1 MKKLTAVLLVALM
14 LTTSLP
20 MYALAA
26 EVTESSEAVSSAET
40 VVPEPETTQVTS
52 DSQITETESATQV
65 PTVGEASEETEK
77 SVSTDDPQATATPK
91 ETVAPVGAQSEAQ
104 PVGKSSFTY
113 SVSNNQVTITGLTDE
128 YLTDLVIPET
138 IENLP
143 VTAIKENAFDGCSQ
157 ITSITVPNSVTSIG
171 SGAFKGTNPTKVTLP
186 FIGSKRGETEQYS
199 SVFGYAF
206 GQISPTTD
214 TTVQHYKDSKLL
226 YYFIPKTIKEVI
238 ITDETVIPYGAFYN
252 CSWIE
257 NISINYSVTTLC
269 EYSFYNCSSLK
280 SFVIPEGVTLISS
293 YAFYNCKNL
302 KSVAVPNTL
311 KNYHSYCFYGCSSL
325 ESITLPDELT
335 TIGDYAFSG
344 CSSLSDS
351 DLIIP
356 NKVTTIGNFAFDGCS
371 QITSI
376 TVPNNVTSIGNG
388 AFKGTNPTKVTLPF
402 IGNKRGETEQYSSV
416 FGYAFG
422 QISSTTDTTVQHY
435 KDSKLLY
442 YYIPKT
448 IKEVIITDET
458 VIPYGAFYNCSWIE
472 KVTIND
478 IEGDANLVG
487 NNAFYYCKAMTVYIN
502 RDTAVHTYC
511 ERNGIRHCSTKSL
524 TLENDSLVLFRN
536 ETGTIGS
543 EVILLNGKVD
553 DDPETVWTS
562 SDPDVATVNRY
573 TGVISAVAP
582 GTTTITAD
590 SEGVTATAEVTVY
603 FKLEGIA
610 LNKSTTEIDIDQSET
625 LTVIY
630 DPGNTSDNRDISWTS
645 SDDTVASVDQSGV
658 VTAHKKGKATITA
671 TGFGGVKATCTVQ
684 VLIPMT
690 AITFD
695 NSAVTIPRGTR
706 QKVPFTVSPSNTTD
720 TYTVTSSNESVATV
734 DKFGNVTAKK
744 IGTAVI
750 TVTSS
755 RGLEQTCVVTVNS
768 PASSI
773 TLSEDSKALFVGKT
787 FTLTTEMSPK
797 DTTDGVTWTSSDED
811 VAVVTPNGLV
821 TAISKGNATITATAD
836 SGVSANC
843 EVTVES
849 DIAATTI
856 YLAYQE
862 TDYDGDEKLP
872 GVSVYYN
879 GEKLVE
885 DTDYCLS
892 YLDNI
897 DAGNASVYVTSLH
910 DGTEVEKNF
919 TIHPLTVKAL
929 DISYKTSMT
938 YTGSPLKSV
947 EEIIYQSLRLTEGT
961 DYKLEYVNNTNAGQA
976 TVTISGLGN
985 FSDSTTKTFTITP
998 KSANQLTVTLGTTSY
1013 QYDGIAK
1020 EPTVTVKDGAK
1031 ELTEGT
1037 DYEVRYSKN
1046 TNTGDAV
1053 VTVTGLNNYG
1063 GSTTAGFKIY
1073 AKSLADAQMSLG
1085 KTVFAFDGTEKRPEV
1100 TVTDGEV
1107 VLKENTDYK
1116 VEYKDNKE
1124 SGTATATVTGQ
1135 GNYTGTLAADF
1146 KIIRLGDI
1154 NQNGTV
1160 EIQDVTVLQRHL
1172 AEFTNSDGTPI
1183 VDETNE
1189 EILKIADV
1197 DHNGEITIAD
1207 ITLIQRF
1214 LAEFTDTL

>member
-1 MKKLTAVLLVALM
+1 MKRQSLGVLLSFALF
-14 LTTSLP
+14 
-20 MYALAA
+20 AFWAA
-26 EVTESSEAVSSAET
+26 FAET
-40 VVPEPETTQVTS
+40 VDTDRTVTLTADSNTSYEIS
-52 DSQITETESATQV
+52 DGVTLTIEVASGATYSLSGQITGTGTAKLCKTGLGTLALSNGNNDIPGGIDITEG
-65 PTVGEASEETEK
+65 TVRADAQGCLGDGPVSIAQGDSTKGNLTFNASG
-77 SVSTDDPQATATPK
+77 SI
-91 ETVAPVGAQSEAQ
+91 
-104 PVGKSSFTY
+104 F
-113 SVSNNQVTITGLTDE
+113 NNPITITGTRSKSRVYALSAPVSVT
-128 YLTDLVIPET
+128 LNGNVSVSPGAH
-138 IENLP
+138 IENANGSVMTFNGNLE
-143 VTAIKENAFDGCSQ
+143 ASSSKELYFRT
-157 ITSITVPNSVTSIG
+157 ITGGSYVLNGRVVAGVAELGSTS
-171 SGAFKGTNPTKVTLP
+171 SSKGNV
-186 FIGSKRGETEQYS
+186 
-199 SVFGYAF
+199 
-206 GQISPTTD
+206 
-214 TTVQHYKDSKLL
+214 
-226 YYFIPKTIKEVI
+226 YF
-238 ITDETVIPYGAFYN
+238 
-252 CSWIE
+252 
-257 NISINYSVTTLC
+257 
-269 EYSFYNCSSLK
+269 
-280 SFVIPEGVTLISS
+280 
-293 YAFYNCKNL
+293 
-302 KSVAVPNTL
+302 
-311 KNYHSYCFYGCSSL
+311 
-325 ESITLPDELT
+325 
-335 TIGDYAFSG
+335 
-344 CSSLSDS
+344 
-351 DLIIP
+351 
-356 NKVTTIGNFAFDGCS
+356 
-371 QITSI
+371 
-376 TVPNNVTSIGNG
+376 NG
-388 AFKGTNPTKVTLPF
+388 ALAY
-402 IGNKRGETEQYSSV
+402 R
-416 FGYAFG
+416 A
-422 QISSTTDTTVQHY
+422 
-435 KDSKLLY
+435 
-442 YYIPKT
+442 
-448 IKEVIITDET
+448 EV
-458 VIPYGAFYNCSWIE
+458 
-472 KVTIND
+472 
-478 IEGDANLVG
+478 
-487 NNAFYYCKAMTVYIN
+487 
-502 RDTAVHTYC
+502 
-511 ERNGIRHCSTKSL
+511 
-524 TLENDSLVLFRN
+524 
-536 ETGTIGS
+536 
-543 EVILLNGKVD
+543 NGKVD
-553 DDPETVWTS
+553 TEPETVWTS
-562 SDPDVATVNRY
+562 SNPEAASVNRY

-610 LNKSTTEIDIDQSET
+610 LNKSTTKIDIDQSET

-645 SDDTVASVDQSGV
+645 SDDTVASVDQNGV

-1214 LAEFTDTL
+1214 LAEFTDTLG